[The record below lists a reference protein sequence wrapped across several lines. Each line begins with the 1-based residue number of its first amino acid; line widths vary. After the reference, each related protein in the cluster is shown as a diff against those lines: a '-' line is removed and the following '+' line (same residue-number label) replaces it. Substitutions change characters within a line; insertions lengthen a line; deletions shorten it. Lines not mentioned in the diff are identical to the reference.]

1 MLFERIA
8 VLTEAMEVLENQY
21 VLVEGKRIASIAPA
35 APEGYAGARYDG
47 RGKLLMSGF
56 FNAHAHTP
64 MTLMRGYGENLD
76 LHSWLRDMIF
86 PYEAKMRGEDA
97 YWGTMLGI
105 AESLRFGIVSAT
117 DMYNFC
123 DDMARAYI
131 ETGMK
136 VNIGCTLLAHNDRDL
151 KDQPCFAEAEA
162 FIRDFHGAG
171 EGRVIAD
178 VALHAEYT
186 STPKVVRQAAEW
198 TQAQGLRMHV
208 HVSETKSEVEGCLA
222 RRGMTPPA
230 YLNSLGLFDP
240 PTTAAHCVWLQG
252 DDFALLA
259 EKGVTVASCP
269 ASNLKLASGVLNMPA
284 LLRAGVPV
292 ALGTDSV
299 ASNNNLNF
307 IGEMRLFALLHK
319 GIWND
324 PTLIAP
330 QDALRAATTVGAL
343 SQGRVSSG
351 RVAVGGA
358 ADLIVLDLNAPQ
370 LHPVHHLVNNLVYS
384 ATGAEVCLT
393 MADGQVLYKDGEYLT
408 LDIEKVQY
416 EADRTAHAVLKRI

>member
-1 MLFERIA
+1 MLFEHIA
-8 VLTEAMEVLENQY
+8 VLAESMEILEDQY
-21 VLVEGKRIASIAPA
+21 VLVQGKRIASMGAA
-35 APEGYAGARYDG
+35 APNGYAGARYDG

-76 LHSWLRDMIF
+76 LHSWLHQMIF
-86 PYEAKMRGEDA
+86 PFEAQMRGEDA

-105 AESLRFGIVSAT
+105 AESLRFGIVSTT
-117 DMYNFC
+117 DMYDFC
-123 DDMARAYI
+123 DEMARAFI

-136 VNIGCTLLAHNDRDL
+136 ANIGRALTVFDDRDMKEL
-151 KDQPCFAEAEA
+151 ISFQEAEA
-162 FIRDFHGAG
+162 LVRDFHGAG
-171 EGRVIAD
+171 EGRILVDAS
-178 VALHAEYT
+178 LHAEYT
-186 STPKVVRQAAEW
+186 STPKVVRQLAEW
-198 TQAQGLRMHV
+198 AKAQGLRMHV
-208 HVSETKSEVEGCLA
+208 HVSETKSEVEGCIA

-230 YLNSLGLFDP
+230 YLNSLGLFDV

-252 DDFALLA
+252 DDFALMA

-299 ASNNNLNF
+299 ASNNNLNY

-319 GIWND
+319 GIWRD

-330 QDALRAATTVGAL
+330 QDALRAATTAGAL
-343 SQGRVSSG
+343 SQGRADSG
-351 RVAVGGA
+351 RVAVGCA

-370 LHPVHHLVNNLVYS
+370 MQPVHHLANNLVYS
-384 ATGAEVCLT
+384 ATGSEVCLT
-393 MADGQVLYKDGEYLT
+393 MVDGRVLYKDGEYLT

-416 EADRTAHAVLKRI
+416 EASRAAHAVLKRL

>member
-1 MLFERIA
+1 
-8 VLTEAMEVLENQY
+8 
-21 VLVEGKRIASIAPA
+21 
-35 APEGYAGARYDG
+35 
-47 RGKLLMSGF
+47 
-56 FNAHAHTP
+56 

-76 LHSWLRDMIF
+76 LHNWLRDMIF
-86 PYEAKMRGEDA
+86 PFEAQMRGEDA

-136 VNIGCTLLAHNDRDL
+136 ANIGRALLAFDDRDMQA
-151 KDQPCFAEAEA
+151 QPSYAEAEA
-162 FIRDFHGAG
+162 LIRDYHGAG
-171 EGRVIAD
+171 EGRILAD
-178 VALHAEYT
+178 VSLHAEYT
-186 STPKVVRQAAEW
+186 STPKVVRQVAEW
-198 TQAQGLRMHV
+198 AKAQGLRMHV
-208 HVSETKSEVEGCLA
+208 HVSETQSEVEGCIA

-230 YLNSLGLFDP
+230 YLASLGLFDV

-299 ASNNNLNF
+299 ASNNNLNY

-319 GIWND
+319 GVWRD

-330 QDALRAATTVGAL
+330 RDALHAATMAGAL
-343 SQGRVSSG
+343 SQGRVDSG
-351 RVAVGGA
+351 RVAVGCA
-358 ADLIVLDLNAPQ
+358 ADLIALDLNAPQ

-393 MADGQVLYKDGEYLT
+393 MVDGRVLYKDGEYLT

-416 EADRTAHAVLKRI
+416 EASRAAHAVLKRL